1 MKTLKA
7 KKLEIIGTIVTIGG
21 MILSFFAGKIEEA
34 NRNVAIEEEVAKQ
47 LNERLSLKS
56 DDEEEES

>member
-7 KKLEIIGTIVTIGG
+7 KKLEIIGTLVTIGG

-34 NRNVAIEEEVAKQ
+34 NRNAAIEEEVTRQ
-47 LNERLSLKS
+47 LNERLKS
-56 DDEEEES
+56 DEEEES

>member
-7 KKLEIIGTIVTIGG
+7 KKLEIIGTLVTIGG

-34 NRNVAIEEEVAKQ
+34 NRNVAIEEEVTRQ
-47 LNERLSLKS
+47 LNERLKS

>member
-1 MKTLKA
+1 MKA
-7 KKLEIIGTIVTIGG
+7 KRLEIIGTLVTIGG

-34 NRNVAIEEEVAKQ
+34 NRNLAIEEEVTKQ
-47 LNERLSLKS
+47 LNERLKS

>member
-7 KKLEIIGTIVTIGG
+7 KKLEIIGTLVTIGG
-21 MILSFFAGKIEEA
+21 MILSFLAGKVEEA
-34 NRNVAIEEEVAKQ
+34 NRNAAIEEEVTRQ
-47 LNERLSLKS
+47 LNERLRSS